1 MAKLVQTYPNISLSV
16 IGEQK
21 RGGHTERLISKL
33 NLKER
38 IKFFSNLNQDDLVR
52 SINNYMS
59 ENEGFYII
67 GSYFDGLSV
76 SDCIQKGK
84 KISEII

>member
-1 MAKLVQTYPNISLSV
+1 MEGKKLQEIILNDIEEL
-16 IGEQK
+16 INHEGEVVMSNHYRWVYGIPQY
-21 RGGHTERLISKL
+21 
-33 NLKER
+33 
-38 IKFFSNLNQDDLVR
+38 NLNQDDLVR